1 MKYDVNEVL
10 PPRYVAYLAPRAFK
24 GKRLVGLYVVTRANS
39 KKEAKQNIR
48 EYLSADSWLFKSLDR
63 GNAKFEVPMNP
74 NC

>member
-10 PPRYVAYLAPRAFK
+10 PPRYVGFLVPRAFK

-39 KKEAKQNIR
+39 KKEAKHNIR
-48 EYLSADSWLFKSLDR
+48 EYLSADSWLFRTLNR
-63 GNAKFEVPMNP
+63 GNEKFEVPMNP